1 MFVHIT
7 TRGITMKRILREKE
21 VARITQRSRAS
32 RWRDEKAGRFPRRV
46 CIGQNA
52 IGWFEDEI
60 MEWLET
66 RPRGLN
72 NHGPDV

>member
-1 MFVHIT
+1 
-7 TRGITMKRILREKE
+7 MKRILREKE

-72 NHGPDV
+72 NSGLDA